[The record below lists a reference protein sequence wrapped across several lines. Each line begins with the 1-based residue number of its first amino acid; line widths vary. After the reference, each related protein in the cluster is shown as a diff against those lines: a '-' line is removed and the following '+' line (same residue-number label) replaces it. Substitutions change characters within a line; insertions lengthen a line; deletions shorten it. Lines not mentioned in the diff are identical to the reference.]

1 MQHGYVTVTVTVLQ
15 TTYADLSEVLLEPQ
29 FSFFMIRELQR
40 QFAEL
45 VRLLQ
50 SDSICRHD
58 NLESLIIRLFGSS

>member
-58 NLESLIIRLFGSS
+58 ALRCIDISI

>member
-50 SDSICRHD
+50 SYSICRHD
-58 NLESLIIRLFGSS
+58 ALRCIDISI